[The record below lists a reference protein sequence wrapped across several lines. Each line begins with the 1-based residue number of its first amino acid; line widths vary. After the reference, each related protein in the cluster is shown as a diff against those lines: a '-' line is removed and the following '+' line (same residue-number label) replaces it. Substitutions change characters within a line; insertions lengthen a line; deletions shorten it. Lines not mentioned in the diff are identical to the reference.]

1 MLHKTVVAAIPYAT
15 QLESK
20 GIHLTLTSDSH
31 LNALVSH
38 SYLAGT
44 SDYVEQDSFV
54 KNIENS
60 IIVKGGITEYE
71 NYLHTMVDEL
81 AEMVQSHV
89 RNSREVGQVAKEMAE
104 VVRRYQ
110 ENAPDV
116 SATSDFN
123 IIKDESSVLAQ
134 MPAVFN
140 SLSERIHTSVKPESI
155 SALVSGHRTVDDM
168 LKMLLT
174 GNDNMDDAIRT
185 TISSYGDSFLENVWY
200 GLLSNAGD
208 SVYDV
213 RSLNQLPA
221 AERFVV
227 AYVGYLFAE
236 RLFSEV
242 PEDAIGALSVFQNN
256 AADLKVFLLVTAGNA
271 LDERQKMN
279 DTGVVVIAFIPQ
291 TRSVVVNAENYRKW
305 LEEGGSPEVVLGAL
319 LNDCGSFTAENL
331 NANSGRYL
339 DSWNAYSLFHNAERD
354 VRRANFMR
362 SIYQIAY
369 TESLNNIRPFEEDFR
384 KSHPSF
390 AETSL
395 SEVVKAVEFMS
406 LEKLMCVERVCLEL
420 VAGIRFSYT
429 PSLLIL
435 DNIDRILKESPD
447 ADVREAAL
455 VAACDYMALYL
466 SGQISVHK
474 VN

>member
-1 MLHKTVVAAIPYAT
+1 MLHKTVVAAIPYAS
-15 QLESK
+15 QLETK

-38 SYLAGT
+38 SYLAGS
-44 SDYVEQDSFV
+44 SDLIEQDTFV

-81 AEMVQSHV
+81 ADMVQGHV
-89 RNSREVGQVAKEMAE
+89 RNSREVGQVAKDMAE
-104 VVRRYQ
+104 VVHRYQ

-116 SATSDFN
+116 GATSDFN
-123 IIKDESSVLAQ
+123 IIKDELSVLAQ
-134 MPAVFN
+134 LPAVTN
-140 SLSERIHTSVKPESI
+140 SLSEQTQVSFNPDRLTAV
-155 SALVSGHRTVDDM
+155 VSGYRTTDE
-168 LKMLLT
+168 LLAMLLT
-174 GNDNMDDAIRT
+174 GNEAMDDAIRT
-185 TISSYGDSFLENVWY
+185 TVSSYGDTFLENVWY
-200 GLLSNAGD
+200 GLLSNAAD
-208 SVYDV
+208 SVYHV
-213 RSLNQLPA
+213 RSLILVPS

-227 AYVGYLFAE
+227 AYIGFLLAE
-236 RLFSEV
+236 RVFSEV
-242 PEDAIGALSVFQNN
+242 PKDAIGSLSNFQN
-256 AADLKVFLLVTAGNA
+256 ATADLKVFLLNVAGNA

-279 DTGVVVIAFIPQ
+279 TGEVVVIGFNPQ

-305 LEEGGSPEVVLGAL
+305 LEEGGTPEVVLGAL
-319 LNDCGSFTAENL
+319 LNDCGSFTAESL
-331 NANSGRYL
+331 NINAGRYL

-395 SEVVKAVEFMS
+395 NEVVKAVEGMG
-406 LEKLMCVERVCLEL
+406 LDKLMCVERVCLEL

-455 VAACDYMALYL
+455 VAAADYMALYL